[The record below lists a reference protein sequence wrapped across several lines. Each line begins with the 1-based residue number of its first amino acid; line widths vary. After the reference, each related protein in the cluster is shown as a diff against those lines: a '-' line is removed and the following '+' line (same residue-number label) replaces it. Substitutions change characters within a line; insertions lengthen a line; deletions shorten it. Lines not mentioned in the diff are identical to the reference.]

1 MRAGA
6 ASLLAVAQRSAELR
20 RRRLLDQSAGWSAS
34 IRRSCGRLITGRRH
48 RSCAETERFRRFTHG
63 ELARNRVISTLW
75 LKDGALEDHDLLASP
90 DEIAAETV
98 ENLEAVLDRFRK
110 VAMSLQPS

>member
-1 MRAGA
+1 
-6 ASLLAVAQRSAELR
+6 L
-20 RRRLLDQSAGWSAS
+20 
-34 IRRSCGRLITGRRH
+34 
-48 RSCAETERFRRFTHG
+48 
-63 ELARNRVISTLW
+63 TLW